1 MPPPHA
7 LHAVVFLVPFLSR
20 ADGGLQSDALP
31 VSPDQVLLNATRFA
45 LKLGEHT
52 WGKDVK
58 SNLKDNANWKNP
70 DFYKAKRPPA
80 ATAPQYE
87 VLEDSWWEQRQWGIT
102 LAIDTLVSGRHRMA
116 GPLVTEM
123 NKLKPEVPSPAGFI
137 KAAAGTPYTCGGETV
152 QFDTNV
158 GLPFFSFFFLPFRL
172 WCRGLDFP
180 PLSFVCGVANRFLSL
195 SFFLPL
201 YLSLS
206 SVFLFKIT
214 RTVS

>member
-123 NKLKPEVPSPAGFI
+123 NKLKPEVPSPVGFI

-158 GLPFFSFFFLPFRL
+158 GLPFFLFFFLFAFSSLVPRARFSAVVFCVRCGQPFL
-172 WCRGLDFP
+172 VPLALP
-180 PLSFVCGVANRFLSL
+180 PS
-195 SFFLPL
+195 LPL
-201 YLSLS
+201 A
-206 SVFLFKIT
+206 FFCFF
-214 RTVS
+214 